1 MVHLPLYLKLDDDYA
16 GAARIFK
23 ILAELYGFSTQ
34 LPEIEMGEKQY
45 DQVSPAM
52 TDNPALKDMVERFE
66 RETDAAAR
74 KKMSLIRIV
83 LDLFPVAIYHYPPRS
98 NNSCV
103 ISQRVRTTTTL
114 TVVKHA
120 E

>member
-16 GAARIFK
+16 GAARILK

-66 RETDAAAR
+66 RDTDAAAR

-98 NNSCV
+98 NNS
-103 ISQRVRTTTTL
+103 
-114 TVVKHA
+114 
-120 E
+120 